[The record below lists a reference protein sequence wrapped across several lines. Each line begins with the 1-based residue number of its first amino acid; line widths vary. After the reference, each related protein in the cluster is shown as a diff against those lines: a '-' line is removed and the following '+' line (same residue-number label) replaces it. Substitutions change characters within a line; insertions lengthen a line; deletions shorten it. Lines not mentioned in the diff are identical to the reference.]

1 MSLRVIKVFGG
12 RKYLYSIIINIYLYY
27 TMALNDICFFLMTLN
42 DTIELLKAIL
52 KGCDIVCIALIISL
66 VVVD

>member
-1 MSLRVIKVFGG
+1 MTL
-12 RKYLYSIIINIYLYY
+12 
-27 TMALNDICFFLMTLN
+27 TLN

-52 KGCDIVCIALIISL
+52 EECDIVCIALIISL

>member
-1 MSLRVIKVFGG
+1 
-12 RKYLYSIIINIYLYY
+12 
-27 TMALNDICFFLMTLN
+27 MALNDICFFLMTLN

>member
-1 MSLRVIKVFGG
+1 MTL
-12 RKYLYSIIINIYLYY
+12 
-27 TMALNDICFFLMTLN
+27 TLN

-52 KGCDIVCIALIISL
+52 KGCGVVCIVLIISL